1 MMKVFSITPDNH
13 VVAISSAEQ
22 LSEEAAN
29 DRFGNPEELNK
40 LVQNW
45 PSARLV
51 AIWNSL
57 PDVEPVRKFR
67 DRTTAVR
74 RIWEAVQKVD
84 GKGGQPAPT
93 ATEKR
98 PRSAHQASNDKQRA
112 TGRRGT
118 KSERVLALL
127 RQPGGATLKALMR
140 ATAWQAHSVRGF
152 LSGQVNKKMK
162 LKVKSFERDGERV
175 YAIQH

>member
-1 MMKVFSITPDNH
+1 MKVFSITPDNH
-13 VVAISSAEQ
+13 VVAFSSTEQ

-29 DRFGNPEELNK
+29 DRFGNQEELNK
-40 LVQNW
+40 LAQNW
-45 PSARLV
+45 PSACLV

-57 PDVEPVRKFR
+57 PGVEPVRKFR

-84 GKGGQPAPT
+84 GKAGQPAPT
-93 ATEKR
+93 AAEKQR
-98 PRSAHQASNDKQRA
+98 RSAHQASKAKQCA